1 MAEVLV
7 LGLAVADFVFGLE
20 HLPDKPVKYRA
31 ERGELVGGGG
41 GGNAAV
47 AIARLGGTAR
57 LLARLGDDRI
67 GDLILEGLEAERI
80 DTNLVH
86 RSPGGRSSFSA
97 VLVDAAGERQIINY
111 RGDRLVEATG
121 WIATAPRADAV
132 LADTRWN
139 AGAQALL
146 ERAHAWGVPGVVDA
160 EAPVD
165 ITMLQAASH
174 VAFSRQGLLS
184 LTAEKSLPK
193 ALAQIADALPGWTCV
208 TDGENGAWYM
218 GENGPRNMPA
228 FKVSVRDTLG
238 AGDVWHGAFTLALA
252 EGAEETG
259 AMRFANAAA
268 ALKCTRFGGRAGCPD
283 RAEVTEFERQLASAD

>member
-80 DTNLVH
+80 DTSLVH